1 MNIMLLAMEND
12 NNRMVGYVDHINAAG
27 KLRALIKCQENLLL
41 LQPTMA
47 IDKKKKLEE
56 ATHKFEETDIQ
67 ESVEDKRPLGAVI
80 ETEENK
86 KKHING
92 PKKSLFW
99 QKLLQLILKQLM
111 PPIYLATN
119 KS

>member
-1 MNIMLLAMEND
+1 
-12 NNRMVGYVDHINAAG
+12 
-27 KLRALIKCQENLLL
+27 
-41 LQPTMA
+41 MA

-67 ESVEDKRPLGAVI
+67 KSVEDKRPLGAVI

-99 QKLLQLILKQLM
+99 
-111 PPIYLATN
+111 
-119 KS
+119 